1 MRGLFFWLLLIA
13 SLSAKITVAVSIAA
27 EEYLVKHIGGDFVE
41 VFTLSPKNSSSHQ
54 YEPKIADMKLIS
66 RADLYFACG
75 VEFEMAWLKRF
86 ASNAPK
92 MRIVHLDRKIKREGK
107 RRFDTHIW
115 FSTENMRLMAEETV
129 RALMISDPA
138 NSTAYLQN
146 GSKTIDEI
154 DRVKKYIGEKLS
166 GHRGRVFLTDH
177 PAFGFFADEFGL
189 KQLSIEI
196 DHHEPKPR
204 EIQTITEIA
213 KKENIKTIFTEK
225 NRAHKIADNIADSIG
240 AKVVE
245 LELVSSDWAN
255 QMIDIADSFER
266 AFSESD

>member
-1 MRGLFFWLLLIA
+1 VKRLFFWFLLTV
-13 SLSAKITVAVSIAA
+13 SLSAKVTVAVSIAA
-27 EEYLVKHIGGDFVE
+27 EEYLAKRVGGDLVE

-54 YEPKIADMKLIS
+54 YEPKMADMKLIS
-66 RADLYFACG
+66 RADLYLACG
-75 VEFEMAWLKRF
+75 VEFERSWLKRF

-92 MRIVHLDRKIKREGK
+92 MRIVHLDRKIERSAERK
-107 RRFDTHIW
+107 FDTHIW

-129 RALMISDPA
+129 RALMIADPA
-138 NSTAYLQN
+138 NSAIYLQN
-146 GSKTIDEI
+146 GSKTINEI
-154 DRVKKYIGEKLS
+154 DQVKKYIDGKLN
-166 GHRGRVFLTDH
+166 GYRGRIFLTDH

-189 KQLSIEI
+189 RQLSIEI

-204 EIQTITEIA
+204 DIQAIIKVA
-213 KKENIKTIFTEK
+213 KEKNIKTIFAEK
-225 NRAHKIADNIADSIG
+225 NMAHKIADTIADAIG

-266 AFSESD
+266 AFDESN